1 VITLT
6 GTNVLPLTPELA
18 LEFAT
23 MPAWRGERPLS
34 EARVTYLR
42 HALEAGQFHSPKW
55 ATAKLGGRL
64 VRMNGQHSSFML
76 SQAPLFPKGLQ
87 AVVDEFA
94 VDSESDLG
102 ELFTRF
108 DTPASVRPPRE
119 QFAALVHGGDLI
131 NEGDGRSVP
140 GLERVASAMAL
151 ATTKFESRFS
161 DPHLRAAVLHQDPEF
176 IDFAWPYITAKG
188 ISRPP
193 VLAAVYMSW
202 LKAPAEAAAFW
213 NLVRHENHPSP
224 TNPSRLLA
232 RILLTYDGEGQLN
245 LDEGRDLCA
254 KCIHAWNN
262 WRKGTEVSRLY
273 SRIAGQLPA
282 AM

>member
-1 VITLT
+1 VIIQTAT
-6 GTNVLPLTPELA
+6 RVVPLTPELA

-42 HALEAGQFHSPKW
+42 RELEASHFHTPKW
-55 ATAKLGGRL
+55 ATAKLGDQT
-64 VRMNGQHSSFML
+64 VRMNGQHSSYML
-76 SQAPLFPKGLQ
+76 SNAPVLPKGLQ

-94 VDSESDLG
+94 VDSENELG
-102 ELFTRF
+102 ELFTTF

-131 NEGDGRSVP
+131 KNGDGRHVP
-140 GLERVASAMAL
+140 GLERIASAMAL
-151 ATTKFESRFS
+151 ITTKFESRFA
-161 DPHLRAAVLHQDPEF
+161 DPHLRAAVLQQDPGF
-176 IDFAWPYITAKG
+176 IGFAWPYITVKG

-193 VLAAVYMSW
+193 VLAAMYMSW
-202 LKAPAEAAAFW
+202 LKAPAEASVFW
-213 NLVRHENHPSP
+213 DLVRHENHPSP
-224 TNPSRLLA
+224 SNPSRLLA
-232 RILLTYDGEGQLN
+232 RILVTYWGEGQLT

-273 SRIAGQLPA
+273 SRIAGHLPA
-282 AM
+282 AV